1 MSLEPNDD
9 RQRKIDSS
17 AENRETSASQAAH
30 RDQLLK
36 KLNCL
41 IAVLEAAIAKVR
53 RSQQTEGT
61 DPDRLESIRANL
73 ENTLTICIRA
83 KVTLE
88 RRGTL
93 PANLPPEVSEAVG
106 AQPATPSN
114 ASATPGRR
122 GGAGP
127 NRMTYRDY
135 VELSSVEE
143 FNKFRGMPPIS
154 VEEIATCDIE
164 SLASKLGLS

>member
-9 RQRKIDSS
+9 RQRKINSS
-17 AENRETSASQAAH
+17 GAENRESSASQAAH
-30 RDQLLK
+30 REQLLK

-61 DPDRLESIRANL
+61 DPDRLERIRANL

-106 AQPATPSN
+106 AQPAPTN
-114 ASATPGRR
+114 ASATPARRR
-122 GGAGP
+122 GDAP

-154 VEEIATCDIE
+154 VEEIASCDIE
-164 SLASKLGLS
+164 GLASKLGLS

>member
-9 RQRKIDSS
+9 RQRKTNPGS
-17 AENRETSASQAAH
+17 ADARDLAASQAAH
-30 RDQLLK
+30 REQLLK

-53 RSQQTEGT
+53 RNQQSEGA
-61 DPDRLESIRANL
+61 DPDRLERIRANL
-73 ENTLTICIRA
+73 ENTLAICIRA

-106 AQPATPSN
+106 ANPAPGTDTP
-114 ASATPGRR
+114 ARR
-122 GGAGP
+122 RTDGP
-127 NRMTYRDY
+127 KGMNYREY

-143 FNKFRGMPPIS
+143 FRKFKEMAPIS
-154 VEEIATCDIE
+154 VEEIASCDLDE
-164 SLASKLGLS
+164 LTHKLGLD